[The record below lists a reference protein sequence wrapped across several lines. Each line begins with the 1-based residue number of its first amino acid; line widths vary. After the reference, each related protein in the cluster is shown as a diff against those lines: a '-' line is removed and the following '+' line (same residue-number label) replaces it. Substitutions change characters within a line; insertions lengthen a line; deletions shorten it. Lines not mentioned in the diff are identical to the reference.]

1 MKTLLTLLI
10 LSMMISC
17 ASETEEKF
25 YISSTYVTRGDSA
38 IYTIDSVGLDSCIID
53 TTKKVSAIKK
63 CKTTKKCCET
73 KTK

>member
-10 LSMMISC
+10 LLTMISC
-17 ASETEEKF
+17 TNETEEKF
-25 YISSTYVTRGDSA
+25 YISSTYVTRGDST
-38 IYTIDSVGLDSCIID
+38 IHNIDSVGLDSCIID
-53 TTKKVSAIKK
+53 TTKKVLTVKK